1 MIKLSV
7 IVPCY
12 NVEKYLNAC
21 VDSILQA
28 KIDDMEIILVN
39 DGSKDNTLEICLDY
53 EKKYPNLI
61 KIVDKKNGG
70 LSDARNVGI
79 SKANGEYFAFIDSD
93 DTIKE
98 NFIKEMIEKAY
109 SGNFDMVTCGVKMIY
124 EDHEVAVDPGYLTDL
139 IGKEA
144 IKAQMYDFYPAAC
157 NKIYKRELF
166 KDLSFKKGV
175 AYEDVEFMYRLLPN
189 VNRIGVVDGF
199 YYEYM
204 QREGSITYTFNEK
217 LYDMVN
223 NFDSIFKYYKEH
235 NLFDEYYEELEYV
248 YVRYSLATFVKRMAK
263 CKDKKKFDEAVN
275 YALTKVKKNFPKYK
289 KNKYLKK
296 SKKGFYLKYFNK
308 FIASIVFM
316 VEKNRQN

>member
-53 EKKYPNLI
+53 KKKYPNLI

-79 SKANGEYFAFIDSD
+79 SKAKGEYLAFIDSD

-144 IKAQMYDFYPAAC
+144 IKGQMYDFYPAAC
-157 NKIYKRELF
+157 NKIYKKELF
-166 KDLSFKKGV
+166 KDLKFKKGV

-189 VNRIGVVDGF
+189 IKRIGVVEGF

-223 NFDSIFKYYKEH
+223 NFDSIFNYYKEH

>member
-12 NVEKYLNAC
+12 NVEKYLKAC
-21 VDSILQA
+21 INSILKA

-39 DGSKDNTLEICLDY
+39 DGSKDNTLAICLDY
-53 EKKYPNLI
+53 EKKYPDLI
-61 KIVDKKNGG
+61 EVIDKENGG
-70 LSDARNVGI
+70 LSDARNAGI
-79 SKANGEYFAFIDSD
+79 AKAKGEYLAFIDSD
-93 DTIKE
+93 DTINK
-98 NFIKEMIEKAY
+98 NFIKDMVEKAY
-109 SGNFDMVTCGVKMIY
+109 AGDFEMVTCGVKMIY
-124 EDHEVAVDPGYLTDL
+124 KDHEVNVTPGYLKDL
-139 IGKEA
+139 IGKDA

-166 KDLSFKKGV
+166 KDLSFKNGV
-175 AYEDVEFMYRLLPN
+175 SYEDVEFMYRLLPN
-189 VNRIGVVDGF
+189 VNKIGVVDGF

-248 YVRYSLATFVKRMAK
+248 YVRYSLATFIKRMAK
-263 CKDKKKFDEAVN
+263 CKNKKKYLEAVD
-275 YALTKVKKNFPKYK
+275 YALIKVKENFPEYK
-289 KNKYLKK
+289 KNKYLVG
-296 SKKGFYLKYFNK
+296 KKGFYLKHFGK
-308 FIASIVFM
+308 FLSRVVYI
-316 VEKNRQN
+316 VEKNKMN

>member
-70 LSDARNVGI
+70 LSDARNAGI
-79 SKANGEYFAFIDSD
+79 SKVKGDYLAFIDSD
-93 DTIKE
+93 DTINK
-98 NFIKEMIEKAY
+98 NFIKDRVEKAY
-109 SGNFDMVTCGVKMIY
+109 AGDFDMVTCGVKMIY
-124 EDHEVAVDPGYLTDL
+124 EDHEVAVDPGYLSDL

-144 IKAQMYDFYPAAC
+144 IKGQMYDFYPAAC
-157 NKIYKRELF
+157 NKIYKKELF
-166 KDLSFKKGV
+166 KDLKFKKGV

-189 VNRIGVVDGF
+189 IKRIGVVEGF

-223 NFDSIFKYYKEH
+223 NFDSIFYYYKEH

-263 CKDKKKFDEAVN
+263 CKDKKKFDKAVN

-308 FIASIVFM
+308 FIASIIFM

>member
-12 NVEKYLNAC
+12 NVEKYLKAC
-21 VDSILQA
+21 IDSILKA

-39 DGSKDNTLEICLDY
+39 DGSKDNTLAICLDY
-53 EKKYPNLI
+53 EKKYPDLI
-61 KIVDKKNGG
+61 KVIDKENGG
-70 LSDARNVGI
+70 LSDARNAGI
-79 SKANGEYFAFIDSD
+79 AKAKGEYLAFIDSD
-93 DTIKE
+93 DTINK
-98 NFIKEMIEKAY
+98 NFIKDMVEKAY
-109 SGNFDMVTCGVKMIY
+109 TGDFEMVTCGVKMIY
-124 EDHEVAVDPGYLTDL
+124 KDHEVDVTPGYLEDL

-157 NKIYKRELF
+157 NKIYKRALF

-189 VNRIGVVDGF
+189 VNKIGVVDGF

-248 YVRYSLATFVKRMAK
+248 YVRYSLATFIKRMAK
-263 CKDKKKFDEAVN
+263 CKDKKKYLEAVD
-275 YALTKVKKNFPKYK
+275 YALTKVKENFPDYK

-296 SKKGFYLKYFNK
+296 SKKGLYLKYFNK
-308 FIASIVFM
+308 MIASLIFQL
-316 VEKNRQN
+316 EKNRQN